1 MSAAS
6 RTAGIFPPFGIVSR
20 KSRKLIP
27 GVIQMANGLND
38 LLENNQEVS
47 RYFSSLPASVQNAVS
62 GSGQDICSLEDLLR
76 YVKSITGSC

>member
-1 MSAAS
+1 MYAG
-6 RTAGIFPPFGIVSR
+6 RTAGILSPFGIVSR
-20 KSRKLIP
+20 KSRKLTP

>member
-1 MSAAS
+1 
-6 RTAGIFPPFGIVSR
+6 
-20 KSRKLIP
+20 
-27 GVIQMANGLND
+27 MANGLND